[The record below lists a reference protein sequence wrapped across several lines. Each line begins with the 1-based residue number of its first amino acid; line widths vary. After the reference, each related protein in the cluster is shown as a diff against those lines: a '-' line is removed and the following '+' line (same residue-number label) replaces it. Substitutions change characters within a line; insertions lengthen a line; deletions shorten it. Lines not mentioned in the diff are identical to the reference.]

1 MFFHTYPYT
10 DAHEL
15 NLDWILAQIK
25 SINSTLNNFIVMN
38 TIKYADPFQ
47 WNITTQY
54 ESNTIVMEP
63 NTGVAYISVQ
73 PVPAGISISN
83 TSYWTPVFDLSQMFS
98 TYNDNITFNNEHL
111 NIVSQLPYNE
121 GEWLIWK
128 NDLYLVVSEI
138 HIGDA
143 LQPGINI
150 ERKSVED
157 LVNDLE
163 NKLTLAIGTVDGRV
177 DATNT
182 RIDNVITR
190 IDNNHIINVLEYDTI
205 PDALAA
211 CNAGYTLYFPSG
223 TYTWTDELII
233 DKAINIVFN
242 DVVINHNSTPSA
254 MIRLSHDDIY
264 ITGKAEFNG
273 ILADNNYFILGYPGY
288 KNIIIDLDCDVND
301 YINVPLITL
310 VNTNNV
316 ILKGNIRCHDGR
328 AILCNGCSH
337 VNVSGVTSEFT
348 TNCSL
353 GVVVFTDSDDTHTY
367 DDITI
372 HDCNLNG
379 NDHTTDGLLVVTRS
393 NADSSLVPGYLPITN
408 VKILNNIVSN
418 GTGAT
423 DGIDAVLVDNCIIKG
438 NVVSGCLEGIAVLG
452 NVFEITDNIISDC
465 DSAGIVIGDYNIGT
479 GLTHSAITI
488 GHNIIANCG
497 TSLSG
502 DPWIVPAAIG
512 AKQQNGNYI
521 ATVYIDNNQLINCPH
536 GFYLDSNVGGSN
548 IALSDNFILSTIAPI
563 SVGDLSQMSMFNNR
577 GLNPTGPLTIGNPD
591 TSLTNTFGCPIELTF
606 RADTVN
612 ETTVSI
618 DGNVFTII
626 PVNAFASFTLDPGQS
641 ITLSETPQIWAARG
655 I

>member
-1 MFFHTYPYT
+1 MFFNSYPYT
-10 DAHEL
+10 DFHEL
-15 NLDWILAQIK
+15 NLSWLLDQIK
-25 SINSTLNNFIVMN
+25 QINKTLSNFIVMN

-63 NTGVAYISVQ
+63 NTGIAYISVQ

-83 TSYWTPVFDLSQMFS
+83 TDFWTAVFDLSLLFGNF
-98 TYNDNITFNNEHL
+98 NDNITFNNEYL
-111 NIVSQLPYNE
+111 NIVSAHVYTT
-121 GEWLIWK
+121 GSWLIWK
-128 NDLYLVVSEI
+128 NNLYLVTANISL
-138 HIGDA
+138 GDA
-143 LQPGINI
+143 LQPGTNI
-150 ERKSVED
+150 ECKSVEELQKALED
-157 LVNDLE
+157 QITIQLGLVN
-163 NKLTLAIGTVDGRV
+163 NRV
-177 DATNT
+177 DDVNT
-182 RIDNVITR
+182 KIDNM
-190 IDNNHIINVLEYDTI
+190 HIINVLDYDNVS
-205 PDALAA
+205 DALTA
-211 CNAGYTLYFPSG
+211 CPAGYTLYFPSG
-223 TYTWTDELII
+223 TYTWSDELII

-288 KNIIIDLDCDVND
+288 KNLIIDLDCDVND

-310 VNTNNV
+310 VQTDNV
-316 ILKGNIRCHDGR
+316 IVMGNIRCHDGR

-348 TNCSL
+348 TTCNL

-367 DDITI
+367 DDINI
-372 HDCNLNG
+372 HDCNLDG
-379 NDHTTDGLLVVTRS
+379 NDYATDGLLVVTRS
-393 NADSSLVPGYLPITN
+393 NADNSLVPGYLPITN
-408 VKILNNIVSN
+408 VKITNNIVRN
-418 GTGAT
+418 GSGAT
-423 DGIDAVLVDNCIIKG
+423 DGIDAVLVDNCIIRG
-438 NVVSGCLEGIAVLG
+438 NTVSGCLEGIAVLG

-512 AKQQNGNYI
+512 ARQRNGNYI
-521 ATVYIDNNQLINCPH
+521 ATVYVDDNQLINCPH
-536 GFYLDSNVGGSN
+536 GFYLDTNAGGSN
-548 IALSDNFILSTIAPI
+548 IALSDNFILATTAPI
-563 SVGDLSQMSMFNNR
+563 SVADLSQMSMYNNR

-591 TSLTNTFGCPIELTF
+591 TSLTNTFGCPIELSF

-626 PVNAFASFTLDPGQS
+626 PVNAFAVFMLDPGQT